1 MCKKKRSRNLS
12 LSPLLPTRKNKQRCD
27 KSVGR
32 TVQSVITSP
41 KMAYSLLLEATHL
54 FTVPVLNVDV
64 SLPMFILACFA
75 VLVGYQHLK
84 ADANI
89 SRVSSASKLSMSG
102 SEPST
107 RSGKKA
113 ISAKKKATA
122 KKRRAKTP
130 RLSSAKEQA
139 AKKKPARK
147 PLSNEFVKVFKGA
160 WGLRIERTK
169 KGNVFV
175 SGFVNKQVDK
185 RIDRGMYVNRMN
197 GVDIPLV
204 HKIDDVVD
212 LINMEKSK
220 AKGSGVEVTFSSTP
234 NYT

>member
-1 MCKKKRSRNLS
+1 
-12 LSPLLPTRKNKQRCD
+12 
-27 KSVGR
+27 
-32 TVQSVITSP
+32 
-41 KMAYSLLLEATHL
+41 MAYFSLIEATHL
-54 FTVPVLNVDV
+54 FTVPVLNVAV

-75 VLVGYQHLK
+75 VLVGYQHLN

-89 SRVSSASKLSMSG
+89 SRASFASKTSSSV

-107 RSGKKA
+107 PGDAKA
-113 ISAKKKATA
+113 SSSKKKATA

-130 RLSSAKEQA
+130 RLSSAKEPVA
-139 AKKKPARK
+139 KKKKKPAQK
-147 PLSNEFVKVFKGA
+147 PLSDEFVKVFKGA

-185 RIDRGMYVNRMN
+185 RIYRGMYVNRMN

-204 HKIDDVVD
+204 QKIDDVVD
-212 LINMEKSK
+212 LITAEKTK
-220 AKGSGVEVTFSSTP
+220 AKGSGVEVTFSNTP